1 MKTVPAISTGPV
13 DDVRRADPHT
23 RVALAD
29 AVARSARLWRSVADS
44 AAPVP
49 GLTWTVGQTAAHV
62 VGDMSEYTE
71 ALTRHVNGDRA
82 ALSIPDGSPARVRTA
97 VNDRHLIDVAERDPR
112 RLADMLEET
121 AARYLAAASAIGTS
135 EGVAILTADG
145 LVLEPAVMT
154 CLLLGEQLVHGLDI
168 ARGAH
173 RPWSIG
179 RDDALLVIPAVLSL
193 APKYLRHSRSSA
205 ELPASPP
212 QAGGTPTSGRSGP
225 HRRRTKDLS
234 LSFELRMRGGCRYRM
249 AITDG
254 TGVVT
259 AAGEKADCVITADP
273 VAFLLIGLG
282 RVPQFSQLLRGKLR
296 AGGRKPWLAAKFGT
310 LLASP

>member
-23 RVALAD
+23 RAALAD
-29 AVARSARLWRSVADS
+29 AVARSTRLWRSVADS

-62 VGDMSEYTE
+62 IGDMRQYTE
-71 ALTRHVNGDRA
+71 ALTRHLSGDRA
-82 ALSIPDGSPARVRTA
+82 ALSNIPDGSPAKARAA

-121 AARYLAAASAIGTS
+121 AATYLAAASAVGTP

-168 ARGAH
+168 ARAAN
-173 RPWSIG
+173 RPWRIG

-193 APKYLRHSRSSA
+193 APKYLRPS
-205 ELPASPP
+205 
-212 QAGGTPTSGRSGP
+212 
-225 HRRRTKDLS
+225 RTKDLNI
-234 LSFELRMRGGCRYRM
+234 SFELRMRGGCRYRV

-259 AAGEKADCVITADP
+259 APGEKADCVISADP

-282 RVPQFSQLLRGKLR
+282 RVPQFSQILRGKVR

>member
-13 DDVRRADPHT
+13 DDVRRADPLT
-23 RVALAD
+23 RAALAG

-62 VGDMSEYTE
+62 IGDMRQYTE
-71 ALTRHVNGDRA
+71 ALAGHLNGDRA
-82 ALSIPDGSPARVRTA
+82 GLSIPDGSPARVRTA

-121 AARYLAAASAIGTS
+121 AASYLAAASAVGTS
-135 EGVAILTADG
+135 GGVPILTADG
-145 LVLEPAVMT
+145 LVPEPAVMT

-168 ARGAH
+168 ARAAH

-193 APKYLRHSRSSA
+193 APQYLRPS
-205 ELPASPP
+205 
-212 QAGGTPTSGRSGP
+212 
-225 HRRRTKDLS
+225 RTKDLNI
-234 LSFELRMRGGCRYRM
+234 SFELRMRGGCRYRM

-254 TGVVT
+254 AGVVT

-273 VAFLLIGLG
+273 VAFLLLGLG
-282 RVPQFSQLLRGKLR
+282 RVPQLPQLLRGKLR

>member
-62 VGDMSEYTE
+62 IGDMRQYTE
-71 ALTRHVNGDRA
+71 ALTRHLNGDRA
-82 ALSIPDGSPARVRTA
+82 GLSISDGSPARVRTA

-121 AARYLAAASAIGTS
+121 AASYLAAASAVGTPDD
-135 EGVAILTADG
+135 VAILTADG

-168 ARGAH
+168 ARAAH

-179 RDDALLVIPAVLSL
+179 RDDALLVIPAALSL
-193 APKYLRHSRSSA
+193 APKYLRPS
-205 ELPASPP
+205 
-212 QAGGTPTSGRSGP
+212 
-225 HRRRTKDLS
+225 RTKDLNI
-234 LSFELRMRGGCRYRM
+234 SFELRMRGGCRYRM

-254 TGVVT
+254 AGVVT

-273 VAFLLIGLG
+273 VAFLLLGLG
-282 RVPQFSQLLRGKLR
+282 RVPQLPQLLRGKLR